1 MKKINI
7 LKNSRDFDRIIK
19 KNKPYKYKDYIIYLE
34 RINEIKDYKFGISVG
49 KKIGN
54 AVNRNKVKRQLKAII
69 SEKDYQNNFNC
80 IIIVGRGI
88 NEKSFI
94 EKKEN
99 LFIALKNLNL
109 IKESSDEKK

>member
-19 KNKPYKYKDYIIYLE
+19 GNKPYKYKDYIIYIE
-34 RINEIKDYKFGISVG
+34 RDTNDLYKFGLSVG

-54 AVNRNKVKRQLKAII
+54 AVNRNKVKRQLKSII
-69 SEKDYQNNFNC
+69 DKKDYQNNFNC

-88 NEKSFI
+88 NERTYEERENNLLI
-94 EKKEN
+94 ALNNLNIIKEN
-99 LFIALKNLNL
+99 T
-109 IKESSDEKK
+109 DEKK